1 MLLTGQNLH
10 TPKPEDYEKDRVNA
24 HSGNEVPS
32 IAIIPFEN
40 KGSKENAFY
49 AYGISVDLIND
60 CTDAGLIKV
69 VPMKDIEKMNYSSM
83 EFMELSKTFNSR
95 YICPRCALENG

>member
-1 MLLTGQNLH
+1 MTNLNGKKKYKFYTTWTTVFKGVGRLIEVYALAGQNLH
-10 TPKPEDYEKDRVNA
+10 TLSLRTYEKDRVNA

-40 KGSKENAFY
+40 KGSEENEFY

-60 CTDAGLIKV
+60 CTDAGLI
-69 VPMKDIEKMNYSSM
+69 E
-83 EFMELSKTFNSR
+83 
-95 YICPRCALENG
+95 